1 MSDSKDRMLI
11 SAKGIACRLPK
22 IIIERAKELYST
34 VHNVN
39 ISRGRRPV
47 GRPEGLMA
55 ACMWHA
61 CKDLD
66 VPRSTKEIA
75 HIFEIKLHDMTRGV
89 KYFRENW
96 RLANKSHD
104 HICLET
110 SDASAGDR
118 SLKATYVAKWDLE
131 KKVAKW
137 KAEWEAEQPIE
148 SAADRSLRAT
158 YVAKWDLEKKVAKW
172 KAEWEAEQPIE
183 SDTSTQYVP

>member
-1 MSDSKDRMLI
+1 MSDSKDRRLYQICCII
-11 SAKGIACRLPK
+11 SAKGKACGLPK

-75 HIFEIKLHDMTRGV
+75 HIFEITL
-89 KYFRENW
+89 
-96 RLANKSHD
+96 
-104 HICLET
+104 
-110 SDASAGDR
+110 
-118 SLKATYVAKWDLE
+118 
-131 KKVAKW
+131 
-137 KAEWEAEQPIE
+137 
-148 SAADRSLRAT
+148 LR
-158 YVAKWDLEKKVAKW
+158 Y
-172 KAEWEAEQPIE
+172 
-183 SDTSTQYVP
+183 DTGGQIF